1 MSLFNL
7 IIVQPIFNLL
17 LFIYGIIPGSD
28 FGIAII
34 IFTVLVRLIMWPL
47 VKKQLH
53 QTKLIRQLQP
63 ELKKVKAKA
72 KGNKQLE
79 GQLMMELY
87 REKGVS
93 PFGSLGLLI
102 VQLPVF
108 IALFEVIRILTQHH
122 DQIPKFTY
130 GFMNHLPAINAI
142 TQDPSHNFNE
152 TLLHLVDLTRAATH
166 PTFYLPVFI
175 MAVLAAV
182 FQYIQ
187 SKQLA
192 PAPKDGMKL
201 RDALKAQAAGKQ
213 VDQAEVTAAMTS
225 KMTIFFPFITF
236 FVAIN
241 FPGGLVL
248 YYATQSLVAVFQ
260 QRSALREDTEE
271 MEALADKPLLSKN
284 RPTSNVQRLSSTTQS
299 SSSKSKSPTS
309 IVQHQTS
316 TKGASG
322 QTNVRTFTEGSSE
335 DRASKS
341 KSATIRNN
349 KSSK

>member
-34 IFTVLVRLIMWPL
+34 IFTILVRLIMWPL

-93 PFGSLGLLI
+93 PFGSIGLLI

-122 DQIPKFTY
+122 DQIPQFTY
-130 GFMNHLPAINAI
+130 GFMNKLPAVNAI

-152 TLLHLVDLTRAATH
+152 TLLHLVDLTRSATH

-192 PAPKDGMKL
+192 PAPKDGLKL
-201 RDALKAQAAGKQ
+201 SEALKTQAQGKQ
-213 VDQAEVTAAMTS
+213 VDQTEVMNAMTS

-260 QRSALREDTEE
+260 QRSALKEDTAE
-271 MEALADKPLLSKN
+271 MEALADKPELPVKQPAK
-284 RPTSNVQRLSSTTQS
+284 PTKAKTT
-299 SSSKSKSPTS
+299 KTTRKTPVAT
-309 IVQHQTS
+309 
-316 TKGASG
+316 GASG
-322 QTNVRTFTEGSSE
+322 QTKVRTFTEGSAE
-335 DRASKS
+335 DKTK
-341 KSATIRNN
+341 KSATIKSN
-349 KSSK
+349 KSSKKSKRKRR